1 MSNDKYL
8 EQISTLRSNYNA
20 IYSPLFDFLEQY
32 RPMEEFDGVVEFTSH
47 TIKVIIRELVELE
60 INDIAEIMVNLGYK
74 TVYFDYEWYWNM
86 LFVGECRKSAEEDV

>member
-1 MSNDKYL
+1 MNEKEYLDKL
-8 EQISTLRSNYNA
+8 ALLRTEKA
-20 IYSPLFDFLEQY
+20 QLFSPLFDFLEMY

-86 LFVGECRKSAEEDV
+86 QFIAIDKPSAEEE